1 MSQAAEEGEVSGQDA
16 RSVPPDCAQ
25 GPARNGQQGVDLPL
39 LLLLPL
45 RLHRALQSEL

>member
-1 MSQAAEEGEVSGQDA
+1 MA
-16 RSVPPDCAQ
+16 RMRGARLPDCAQ
-25 GPARNGQQGVDLPL
+25 GPTRNGQQGVDLPL